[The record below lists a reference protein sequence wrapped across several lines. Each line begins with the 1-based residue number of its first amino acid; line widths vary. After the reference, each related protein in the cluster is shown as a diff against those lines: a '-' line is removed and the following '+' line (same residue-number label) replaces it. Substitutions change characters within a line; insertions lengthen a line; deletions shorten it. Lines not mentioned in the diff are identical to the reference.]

1 MLKFGPS
8 VSSRRTG
15 RCANRRPDS
24 QGPIHI
30 AEQLSML
37 VGDSAFL
44 IDISLKLGLYWTL
57 ATYVDAYVLHGISP
71 QLGHDSMHCYSP
83 LYIFGFRQ
91 ICTLGRMMAWLA
103 IDASDRHSSI
113 IVPSVSASIARLYNP
128 SRKCRLPSW
137 LRIARNAKAKC
148 TLWRSNTRL
157 Q

>member
-1 MLKFGPS
+1 
-8 VSSRRTG
+8 
-15 RCANRRPDS
+15 
-24 QGPIHI
+24 
-30 AEQLSML
+30 ML

-128 SRKCRLPSW
+128 SRKCRLPS
-137 LRIARNAKAKC
+137 
-148 TLWRSNTRL
+148 
-157 Q
+157 